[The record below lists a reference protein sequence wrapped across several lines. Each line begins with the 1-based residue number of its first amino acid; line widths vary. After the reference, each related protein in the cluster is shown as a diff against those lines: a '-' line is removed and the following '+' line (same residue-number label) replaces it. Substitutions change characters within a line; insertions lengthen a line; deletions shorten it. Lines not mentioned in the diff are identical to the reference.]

1 MVFDIAMSTKRSHQP
16 IFDKNK
22 DSATKRLSLFISH
35 GNLCIKYG
43 KSRTALLKKIIG
55 YGNILLGGD
64 SVKISINVDPELTDT
79 EIIINC
85 GSLTAETESIIAAL
99 RMADNQLTVIKD
111 GETHILDISKIAYIE
126 TVDRRTF
133 VYTETD
139 CYESKLKL
147 YEMVEKLCS
156 GNFLRISKSCIV
168 RLKYIRSL
176 KADLDR
182 RIRITLENG
191 EQLIA
196 SRQYADELKKRLGVR

>member
-1 MVFDIAMSTKRSHQP
+1 M
-16 IFDKNK
+16 
-22 DSATKRLSLFISH
+22 
-35 GNLCIKYG
+35 
-43 KSRTALLKKIIG
+43 
-55 YGNILLGGD
+55 
-64 SVKISINVDPELTDT
+64 KISINIDPGLAET
-79 EIIINC
+79 EIVINC
-85 GSLTAETESIIAAL
+85 GSLTDEVESIIAAI
-99 RMADNQLTVIKD
+99 RMADNQITVIKD

-126 TVDRRTF
+126 SVDRKTF
-133 VYTETD
+133 VYTESD

-147 YEMVEKLCS
+147 YEMDGRLCG

-176 KADLDR
+176 KSEFDR

>member
-1 MVFDIAMSTKRSHQP
+1 M
-16 IFDKNK
+16 
-22 DSATKRLSLFISH
+22 
-35 GNLCIKYG
+35 
-43 KSRTALLKKIIG
+43 
-55 YGNILLGGD
+55 
-64 SVKISINVDPELTDT
+64 KISINIDPDLIDT
-79 EIIINC
+79 EIVINC
-85 GSLTAETESIIAAL
+85 SGLTAETEKIIAAL

-111 GETHILDISKIAYIE
+111 GETHILDISRIAYIE

-133 VYTETD
+133 VYTESD

-147 YEMVEKLCS
+147 YEMEEKLCS
-156 GNFLRISKSCIV
+156 GSFLRISKSCIV

-196 SRQYADELKKRLGVR
+196 SRQYADELKKRLGVN

>member
-1 MVFDIAMSTKRSHQP
+1 M
-16 IFDKNK
+16 
-22 DSATKRLSLFISH
+22 
-35 GNLCIKYG
+35 
-43 KSRTALLKKIIG
+43 
-55 YGNILLGGD
+55 
-64 SVKISINVDPELTDT
+64 KISINIDPELTDT

-85 GSLTAETESIIAAL
+85 GNLTAETENIIAAL
-99 RMADNQLTVIKD
+99 RMADNQMTVLKD

-133 VYTETD
+133 VYTEKD

-147 YEMVEKLCS
+147 YEMDEKLCS

-176 KADLDR
+176 KAELDR
-182 RIRITLENG
+182 RLRITLENG

-196 SRQYADELKKRLGVR
+196 SRQYADELKKRLGVH